1 MSSTSSKAGIKNEQ
15 IVLYYYYWYIL
26 LPGRDYSHTEA
37 SNQDMMDY
45 SHMKLVYTEFTRRMG
60 KYM

>member
-26 LPGRDYSHTEA
+26 LPGRDYSHSEA

-45 SHMKLVYTEFTRRMG
+45 SHV
-60 KYM
+60 KY